1 MKIKKEIKR
10 FFINFAFFTANAS
23 RYGLVIKLGNILD
36 DDILKCIHHL
46 NLSTLL
52 LSQRMLEKDKI
63 MAMYRLGIDEKT
75 ADILSNLN
83 ASQMLVLSETN
94 QLAFQLRFEN
104 SEMMETLTQES
115 RVGDIKQMHTG
126 ILLSSLLLDSINK

>member
-1 MKIKKEIKR
+1 M
-10 FFINFAFFTANAS
+10 
-23 RYGLVIKLGNILD
+23 VVKLGNIQD

-52 LSQRMLEKDKI
+52 LSQKMIEKDKV

-75 ADILSNLN
+75 ADILSNLS

-94 QLAFQLRFEN
+94 QLTFQFRFKN
-104 SEMMETLTQES
+104 SAMMEKLTEES
-115 RVGDIKQMHTG
+115 RVSDIKQMHTG

>member
-1 MKIKKEIKR
+1 M
-10 FFINFAFFTANAS
+10 
-23 RYGLVIKLGNILD
+23 IKLGNILE

-52 LSQRMLEKDKI
+52 LCQRMLEKDKA
-63 MAMYRLGIDEKT
+63 MAMFRLGIDEET
-75 ADILSNLN
+75 ADAISNLT

-94 QLAFQLRFEN
+94 QLTFQLRFEN
-104 SEMMETLTQES
+104 SDMIKKLTEDS
-115 RVGDIKQMHTG
+115 RISDIKQMHTG

>member
-1 MKIKKEIKR
+1 M
-10 FFINFAFFTANAS
+10 T
-23 RYGLVIKLGNILD
+23 KLGNLLD

-52 LSQRMLEKDKI
+52 LSQKMIEKDKV
-63 MAMYRLGIDEKT
+63 MAMYRLGIDEET
-75 ADILSNLN
+75 ADILSRLN
-83 ASQMLVLSETN
+83 TSQMLILSETN

-104 SEMMETLTQES
+104 AEMMKKLTEES

>member
-1 MKIKKEIKR
+1 M
-10 FFINFAFFTANAS
+10 
-23 RYGLVIKLGNILD
+23 GNILD

-75 ADILSNLN
+75 ADILSNLS

>member
-1 MKIKKEIKR
+1 
-10 FFINFAFFTANAS
+10 
-23 RYGLVIKLGNILD
+23 LVTKLGNLLD

-52 LSQRMLEKDKI
+52 LSQKMIEKDKV
-63 MAMYRLGIDEKT
+63 MAMYRLGIDEET
-75 ADILSNLN
+75 ADILSRLN
-83 ASQMLVLSETN
+83 TSQMLILSETN

-104 SEMMETLTQES
+104 AEMMKKLTEES

>member
-1 MKIKKEIKR
+1 M
-10 FFINFAFFTANAS
+10 N
-23 RYGLVIKLGNILD
+23 KLSNVLD

-46 NLSTLL
+46 NLSALL
-52 LSQRMLEKDKI
+52 LSQRMLEKDK
-63 MAMYRLGIDEKT
+63 MAAMYRLGIDEET
-75 ADILSNLN
+75 ADVLSELN

-94 QLAFQLRFEN
+94 QLIFQLRFEN
-104 SEMMETLTQES
+104 STMVKKLTEES

>member
-1 MKIKKEIKR
+1 MV
-10 FFINFAFFTANAS
+10 T
-23 RYGLVIKLGNILD
+23 KLGNLLD

-52 LSQRMLEKDKI
+52 LSQKMIEKDKV
-63 MAMYRLGIDEKT
+63 MAMYRLGIDEET
-75 ADILSNLN
+75 ADILSRLN
-83 ASQMLVLSETN
+83 TSQMLILSETN

-104 SEMMETLTQES
+104 AEMMKKLTEES